1 MTTPEN
7 WLLLTR
13 LRLVLA
19 RLELADDA
27 AETASIWREADR
39 AVADAGAGEDAVI
52 ALPVLERSLAELTAL
67 FTAWDMHETP
77 LCAWDQAVL
86 KRAMNAF
93 KKRLKVTRGDD
104 EVSSNRNP
112 MSRGV
117 SSSIVGIR
125 PPEQYSADI
134 WETLVAQGRL
144 RDAGDDLLEPAG
156 AAGPD

>member
-7 WLLLTR
+7 WLLLSR
-13 LRLVLA
+13 LRLLHA
-19 RLELADDA
+19 RLEAGVDT
-27 AETASIWREADR
+27 AEATSIWREADR
-39 AVADAGAGEDAVI
+39 AVADAGASEDAAA
-52 ALPVLERSLAELTAL
+52 ALPVLERSTSELGALLA
-67 FTAWDMHETP
+67 AWDMHETP

-112 MSRGV
+112 MSRGIE
-117 SSSIVGIR
+117 SSIVGIR

-144 RDAGDDLLEPAG
+144 GDAGDGLLEPAG
-156 AAGPD
+156 GAGSD